1 MDESSGYDGKN
12 VEEGSKDREEG
23 EHSESGMIIRY
34 YKFLWLAIEAA
45 PLLWDMYSRM
55 DDGKK
60 GRIKMSEEV
69 KNSNQEGIQ
78 LSKEEEL
85 AASRLAGSIMGKLC
99 FAGAKAF
106 KGTGFLLEK
115 STSVTATGLRMAAA
129 GIETGGKV
137 SSDFCYKQ
145 AEKLENKRA
154 EYEADTQEVEN
165 AQKKLNDLLSEM
177 KEKGITPVVSV
188 AQ

>member
-1 MDESSGYDGKN
+1 M
-12 VEEGSKDREEG
+12 
-23 EHSESGMIIRY
+23 IRY
-34 YKFLWLAIEAA
+34 YKFLWLAVEAA
-45 PLLWDMYSRM
+45 PLLWDICSRM
-55 DDGKK
+55 DGGRGKTEK
-60 GRIKMSEEV
+60 GTKEMSEEI

>member
-1 MDESSGYDGKN
+1 M
-12 VEEGSKDREEG
+12 
-23 EHSESGMIIRY
+23 IRY
-34 YKFLWLAIEAA
+34 YKFLWLAVEAA
-45 PLLWDMYSRM
+45 PLLWDLYDSMNNR
-55 DDGKK
+55 GRKEANEKK
-60 GRIKMSEEV
+60 GRSKMDSQ
-69 KNSNQEGIQ
+69 NTNTEGIQ

-85 AASRLAGSIMGKLC
+85 AASRLAGSLMGKLC

-106 KGTGFLLEK
+106 KGTGYVLEK
-115 STSVTATGLRMAAA
+115 STSMTATGLRMAAA

>member
-1 MDESSGYDGKN
+1 
-12 VEEGSKDREEG
+12 
-23 EHSESGMIIRY
+23 
-34 YKFLWLAIEAA
+34 
-45 PLLWDMYSRM
+45 
-55 DDGKK
+55 
-60 GRIKMSEEV
+60 MSEEV

-99 FAGAKAF
+99 FTGAKAF

-115 STSVTATGLRMAAA
+115 STSVTATGLRVAAA

-145 AEKLENKRA
+145 AEKLEKKRA
-154 EYEADTQEVEN
+154 EYEADTQEMEN

>member
-1 MDESSGYDGKN
+1 M
-12 VEEGSKDREEG
+12 
-23 EHSESGMIIRY
+23 IRY
-34 YKFLWLAIEAA
+34 YKFLWLVVEAA
-45 PLLWDMYSRM
+45 PLLWDLYDSMNNR
-55 DDGKK
+55 DRKEANEKK
-60 GRIKMSEEV
+60 GRSKMD
-69 KNSNQEGIQ
+69 NQNANTEGIQ
-78 LSKEEEL
+78 LSKQEEL
-85 AASRLAGSIMGKLC
+85 AASRLAGSLMGKLC

-106 KGTGFLLEK
+106 KGTGYVLEK
-115 STSVTATGLRMAAA
+115 GTSITATGLRAAAA
-129 GIETGGKV
+129 GIEMGGQI

-165 AQKKLNDLLSEM
+165 AQKKLNDILSEM

>member
-1 MDESSGYDGKN
+1 M
-12 VEEGSKDREEG
+12 
-23 EHSESGMIIRY
+23 IRY
-34 YKFLWLAIEAA
+34 YKFLWLAVEAA
-45 PLLWDMYSRM
+45 PLLWDLYDSMNNR
-55 DDGKK
+55 GRKEANEKK
-60 GRIKMSEEV
+60 GRSKMD
-69 KNSNQEGIQ
+69 NQNANTEGIQ
-78 LSKEEEL
+78 LSKQEEL
-85 AASRLAGSIMGKLC
+85 AASRLAGSLMGKLC

-106 KGTGFLLEK
+106 KGTGYVLEK
-115 STSVTATGLRMAAA
+115 GTSITATGLRAAAA
-129 GIETGGKV
+129 GIELGGQI

-165 AQKKLNDLLSEM
+165 AQKKLNDILSEM

>member
-1 MDESSGYDGKN
+1 M
-12 VEEGSKDREEG
+12 
-23 EHSESGMIIRY
+23 IRY
-34 YKFLWLAIEAA
+34 YKFLWLAVEAA
-45 PLLWDMYSRM
+45 PLLWDLYDTYGKSKKKWRNKM
-55 DDGKK
+55 DNEN
-60 GRIKMSEEV
+60 MN
-69 KNSNQEGIQ
+69 KNTNTEGIQ

-106 KGTGFLLEK
+106 KGTGYVLEK
-115 STSVTATGLRMAAA
+115 GTSITATGLRAAAA
-129 GIETGGKV
+129 GIEMGGQI

-145 AEKLENKRA
+145 ADKLENKRA

-165 AQKKLNDLLSEM
+165 AQKKLNDILSEM

>member
-1 MDESSGYDGKN
+1 M
-12 VEEGSKDREEG
+12 
-23 EHSESGMIIRY
+23 IRY
-34 YKFLWLAIEAA
+34 YKFLWLVVEAA
-45 PLLWDMYSRM
+45 PLLWDLYDSMSNR
-55 DDGKK
+55 GRKEANEKK
-60 GRIKMSEEV
+60 GRSKMD
-69 KNSNQEGIQ
+69 NQNMDTEGIQ
-78 LSKEEEL
+78 LSKQEEL
-85 AASRLAGSIMGKLC
+85 AASRLAGSLMGKLC

-106 KGTGFLLEK
+106 KGKGFLLAK

-165 AQKKLNDLLSEM
+165 AQKKLNDILSEM